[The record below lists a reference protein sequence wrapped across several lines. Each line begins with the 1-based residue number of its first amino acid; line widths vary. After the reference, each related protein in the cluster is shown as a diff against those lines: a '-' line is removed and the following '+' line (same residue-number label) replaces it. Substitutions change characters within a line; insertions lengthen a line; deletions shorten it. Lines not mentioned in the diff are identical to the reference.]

1 MTIPRSAIIVRRLL
15 LAACALLAVGC
26 LHAEPK
32 KIVLIGG
39 APSEGPARHDY
50 GNGIRLLTGFLQ
62 ATSAARRGQIVV
74 ASYPDGW
81 PADPHAFDG
90 AAAVLL
96 YFDGDAKHPL
106 RDAAH
111 RHRFEALMQRGV
123 GLVALHQ
130 ASTVP
135 TDDDSIGLQRWLGGA
150 RFGMADRT
158 TETVLLQPVTP
169 AHPVASGVQAFAYR
183 DEFYPTI
190 RFTAAGRITPILLAT
205 LHVQY
210 RDGKAVVEDR
220 PELTTV
226 AWAYER
232 PGGGRSFGFSGAH
245 YLVALDQ
252 PMLRRT
258 LLNAVLWT
266 AGLDVPAAGASGG
279 AADAATRVAEREM
292 REAANH
298 RPARRAAADASTFHH
313 DPQRSGWNPDETAL
327 TPISVTGPSFG
338 LRWESPP
345 LDAFDGQAP
354 RLYASPL
361 YVDRV
366 AITAGGHQGGTFA
379 VTFEIGRAHV

>member
-1 MTIPRSAIIVRRLL
+1 MIDRAPAIALRRLL
-15 LAACALLAVGC
+15 VAACAMLAVGC
-26 LHAEPK
+26 LYAAPR

-39 APSEGPARHDY
+39 AKSEGPARHDY
-50 GNGIRLLTGFLQ
+50 GNGIRLLAGFLQ
-62 ATSAARRGQIVV
+62 ATPAARRGEIAV

-90 AAAVLL
+90 VAAVVL
-96 YFDGDAKHPL
+96 YFDGDTKHPL

-111 RHRFEALMQRGV
+111 RHQFETLMQRGV

-135 TDDDSIGLQRWLGGA
+135 ANDDSIGLQRWLGGA

-158 TETVLLQPVTP
+158 TETALLQPATP

-190 RFTAAGRITPILLAT
+190 RFAASGRITPILLAT

-210 RDGKAVVEDR
+210 RDGKAVVEDL
-220 PELTTV
+220 PELATV

-232 PGGGRSFGFSGAH
+232 QGGGRSFGFSGAH

-258 LLNAVLWT
+258 PN
-266 AGLDVPAAGASGG
+266 
-279 AADAATRVAEREM
+279 
-292 REAANH
+292 
-298 RPARRAAADASTFHH
+298 
-313 DPQRSGWNPDETAL
+313 Q
-327 TPISVTGPSFG
+327 
-338 LRWESPP
+338 
-345 LDAFDGQAP
+345 
-354 RLYASPL
+354 
-361 YVDRV
+361 
-366 AITAGGHQGGTFA
+366 
-379 VTFEIGRAHV
+379 